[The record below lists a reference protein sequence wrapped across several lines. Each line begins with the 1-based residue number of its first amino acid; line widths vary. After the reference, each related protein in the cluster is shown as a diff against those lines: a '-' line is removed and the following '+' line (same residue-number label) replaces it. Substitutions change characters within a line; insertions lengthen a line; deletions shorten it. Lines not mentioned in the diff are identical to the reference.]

1 MMEGEFAG
9 MRRRGGI
16 TFGWQSQREAGENR
30 KRNCR
35 DGLMKSYGA
44 SCCSCFWGADSTCVC
59 AATERTMKK
68 LFRDRTEA
76 GRLLAGKLGKYAN
89 RAGVSIL
96 ALPRGGVPVGFEVA
110 KSLDAPL
117 DIFVVRKL
125 GLPGDEELAMGAIA
139 SGNVRVLNDEVVRS
153 FGVSNS
159 VVDAVA
165 EKEEIELRRRERLY
179 RGDTPGPDVAGKT
192 ILLVD
197 DGIATGS
204 TMRAAV
210 AALRRQGPSRIVV
223 AVPAPPGTCKELQAE
238 ADEVVSVITPEN
250 FYAVGQWY
258 EIFDQTTD
266 REVRELYERSKHRRL
281 K

>member
-1 MMEGEFAG
+1 MA
-9 MRRRGGI
+9 
-16 TFGWQSQREAGENR
+16 
-30 KRNCR
+30 KRQPKH
-35 DGLMKSYGA
+35 L
-44 SCCSCFWGADSTCVC
+44 
-59 AATERTMKK
+59 AATALEEQSVFAPPTRAASERTMKK
-68 LFRDRTEA
+68 LFRDRIEA
-76 GRLLAGKLGKYAN
+76 GRLLAGMLGRYADC
-89 RAGVSIL
+89 AGVLIL

-110 KSLDAPL
+110 KSLNAPL

-139 SGNVRVLNDEVVRS
+139 SGNVRVLNDEVIRS

-165 EKEEIELRRRERLY
+165 EKEEIELKRRERLY
-179 RGDTPGPDVAGKT
+179 RGNTPAPNAAGKT

-210 AALRRQGPSRIVV
+210 AALRRQSPSRVIV
-223 AVPAPPGTCKELQAE
+223 AVPVAPPATCKELQAE
-238 ADEVVSVITPEN
+238 ADEVVSVIAPEN

-258 EIFDQTTD
+258 EVFDQTTD
-266 REVRELYERSKHRRL
+266 RQVRELYERSKRRQL